1 MAGRKIVTLNAFL
14 KARRLASARV
24 TDQVYT
30 QAVPLPC
37 RHEANPENSR
47 LPPRQKSRM
56 RRGVRNLHGHSAISN
71 PVSGTGEQESQGWVV
86 LDNLPG
92 QNPHFV
98 VSTQK
103 RGGRHRFARTGLG
116 GADDPGGDVNDGL

>member
-1 MAGRKIVTLNAFL
+1 
-14 KARRLASARV
+14 
-24 TDQVYT
+24 
-30 QAVPLPC
+30 
-37 RHEANPENSR
+37 
-47 LPPRQKSRM
+47 M

-71 PVSGTGEQESQGWVV
+71 PVSGTGEQESEGWVV

-98 VSTQK
+98 VSTPK
-103 RGGRHRFARTGLG
+103 RGSRPRFARPGLG